1 MTDRDDFVPDIG
13 VLGTGR
19 MGVRL
24 AAMFARAGR
33 KVVLGSRDM
42 DRSAAA
48 VDALDIPRLRSGCN
62 SDAIR
67 APIVIPAVFLRDGLL
82 DMLDRHCTKLAGK
95 LLIDISNPFNSDYS
109 DFETPWDTSGAE
121 QIQRRFPQARVVGA
135 FKNVFWE
142 VFDQPQFGDT
152 LSDVLVTGDDDEAKK
167 RFFRIAEGTP
177 FRYLD
182 AGPLVNSRTVE
193 RLTFITSSLGRQLH
207 SYPRMNWRLLTQP
220 VDAGAPALA
229 G

>member
-1 MTDRDDFVPDIG
+1 V
-13 VLGTGR
+13 
-19 MGVRL
+19 
-24 AAMFARAGR
+24 AG
-33 KVVLGSRDM
+33 
-42 DRSAAA
+42 AAA
-48 VDALDIPRLRSGCN
+48 S
-62 SDAIR
+62 
-67 APIVIPAVFLRDGLL
+67 
-82 DMLDRHCTKLAGK
+82 
-95 LLIDISNPFNSDYS
+95 DISVALTGHGHRIVDI
-109 DFETPWDTSGAE
+109 D
-121 QIQRRFPQARVVGA
+121 V
-135 FKNVFWE
+135 
-142 VFDQPQFGDT
+142 DQDNR
-152 LSDVLVTGDDDEAKK
+152 VLVTGDDDEAKK